1 MTRNCIKLSL
11 VYSKIHVPTLKKYC
25 VMELHGVS
33 FHAIT
38 LHHKAPSTICFNM
51 AVTIFWDLAKKK
63 LSWKYAVLNDI

>member
-1 MTRNCIKLSL
+1 
-11 VYSKIHVPTLKKYC
+11 
-25 VMELHGVS
+25 MELHGVS

-38 LHHKAPSTICFNM
+38 LHHKAPSAICFNM